1 MFGELG
7 RVLLGQEQELI
18 LILSALLKEKFQVSL
33 RQWRRV
39 LSLEVALLLPQQIFQ
54 TA

>member
-18 LILSALLKEKFQVSL
+18 LILSALPKERSQESL

-39 LSLEVALLLPQQIFQ
+39 LSLEVALLLPQRIFQ